1 MSRVLALTHLHTGPE
16 DWLELWQLELE
27 CIKDIKNRAKRRD
40 HEAEARTSDDAGL
53 GAVDC
58 SLGAAGRHVRRCGV
72 CNVELSSVGPL
83 EGMVTWGGRGIGGG
97 GGRYH
102 SSCINLALHRCSALL
117 MDPVQQS

>member
-1 MSRVLALTHLHTGPE
+1 MGNPPREKDRERDREKEREQHKALQTLGAQLQDLMRNGPE

-40 HEAEARTSDDAGL
+40 HEAEARNSDDAGL

-72 CNVELSSVGPL
+72 CNVELSSV
-83 EGMVTWGGRGIGGG
+83 
-97 GGRYH
+97 
-102 SSCINLALHRCSALL
+102 
-117 MDPVQQS
+117 